1 MAGTGVS
8 APSYRLSNYTQKAV
22 KEAGVDIQNEKSG
35 KSARQHLINAGMADE
50 LEKTQVKIKDDIVA
64 KQEAKELA
72 REAWT
77 GGFDIM
83 DERGAWASGELF
95 DQFQGIESD
104 YKEEYLAAVK
114 KGDKKTMGKL
124 MKDQA
129 ARGQGLQGWKG
140 TMETANKINNG
151 VGWSEAMKN
160 DPEGLE
166 IMTALTTLDGE
177 SAKARFDDNGQM
189 VFDIS
194 MNDGSTRTVT
204 RGEIDKMVA
213 KGVKP
218 VAQEMAF
225 MEKLNASRNDGAAG
239 TPWKGDANTKRLNAL
254 KLTNDSLPALM
265 SEDMGGG
272 GSFSE
277 HIKSHPDMINA
288 FGEFEYTTEVTAED
302 GDSMVS
308 PTNPASP
315 GGVKVTPEEAK
326 NFNEDD
332 LKLIIDA
339 LENDLDTA
347 KPYVAEWQMLQEKRE
362 WEEGNYSYLE
372 TQHMKDLRG
381 YKQGSFEQ
389 REYIYSQN
397 LAKNTRDGARA
408 RATMSDDEYAAWF
421 MANPVPDRPVE
432 PEETGQ

>member
-95 DQFQGIESD
+95 DQFQDIESG

-114 KGDKKTMGKL
+114 RGDKKTMGKL

-140 TMETANKINNG
+140 TMETANKINNSP
-151 VGWSEAMKN
+151 GWSEAMKN
-160 DPEGLE
+160 DPEGQW
-166 IMTALTTLDGE
+166 IMAALTTLDGE

-218 VAQEMAF
+218 IAQELAF
-225 MEKLNASRNDGAAG
+225 MENLNTSRKDGEAG
-239 TPWKGDANTKRLNAL
+239 KSWEGDDYWRRKDELN
-254 KLTNDSLPALM
+254 LTDEELPALM
-265 SEDMGGG
+265 TEDFGGG

-277 HIKSHPDMINA
+277 HIKSHPDMLKA
-288 FGEFEYTTEVTAED
+288 FEGFEYTTKVKAKDSED
-302 GDSMVS
+302 MVS
-308 PTNPASP
+308 PTHPDSP
-315 GGVKVTPEEAK
+315 GEPDGSVVTPEEAK

-332 LKLIIDA
+332 LKKIISA

-347 KPYVAEWQMLQEKRE
+347 KPYVAEWRMLQRKSAWESGRGSYDAAQEAQTFRDMGAGAQALELQSRKDEKTAEAIRNDPQYTTKPE
-362 WEEGNYSYLE
+362 RDAAVTAFYLSLY
-372 TQHMKDLRG
+372 D
-381 YKQGSFEQ
+381 
-389 REYIYSQN
+389 N
-397 LAKNTRDGARA
+397 
-408 RATMSDDEYAAWF
+408 
-421 MANPVPDRPVE
+421 
-432 PEETGQ
+432 